1 MENNLNTIVLTNEI
15 LEQGKSRNGGY
26 SSKQLEIFGIEKFY
40 KGWKKELVG
49 KSVSLSLVEDF
60 IKLKDAHLSQTQPN
74 LPHPPLVQR
83 DLSD

>member
-40 KGWKKELVG
+40 KGWKKELG
-49 KSVSLSLVEDF
+49 
-60 IKLKDAHLSQTQPN
+60 
-74 LPHPPLVQR
+74 
-83 DLSD
+83 